1 MQIYEYIVNIQETVP
16 KYDDLT
22 NICKSFS
29 QHILPIFQFI
39 AELLLRIQL
48 FCLNFGWSY
57 IFVYDE
63 TLQNVSDFLTG
74 SDGISILLIIT
85 NIQS

>member
-48 FCLNFGWSY
+48 FCLNFG
-57 IFVYDE
+57 
-63 TLQNVSDFLTG
+63 
-74 SDGISILLIIT
+74 
-85 NIQS
+85 

>member
-57 IFVYDE
+57 IFFM
-63 TLQNVSDFLTG
+63 TRPCQMSQ
-74 SDGISILLIIT
+74 IS
-85 NIQS
+85 SREVMESPYSS